1 MAEVAEVLAPGA
13 VPLMSEEA
21 VRTSVVVLR
30 TSVVALR
37 TSVVVLRTWA
47 AVEGR
52 GSAGVHASRRMS
64 AVACTSVAHRMPGA
78 SLRRGPC
85 RA

>member
-21 VRTSVVVLR
+21 VR

>member
-21 VRTSVVVLR
+21 VRTSVVV
-30 TSVVALR
+30 LR

>member
-30 TSVVALR
+30 TSVV
-37 TSVVVLRTWA
+37 VLRTWA

-52 GSAGVHASRRMS
+52 GSAGVHASRRML

>member
-21 VRTSVVVLR
+21 VRTLVVV
-30 TSVVALR
+30 LR